1 MGKLP
6 GLTYTI
12 HHSTDR
18 LRRQQD
24 YVEQE
29 IIMTRKLM
37 MGSSDI
43 GLTAAYGVVAPTDP
57 TAHTAGSTDPLAVS
71 VNANN
76 QLTIDVNPG
85 VAVMQSGVWIQ
96 VHNIVRQIQLAST
109 AVGVPNVV
117 FLRYLLDVAPVE
129 QNDFLEFVSPYTL
142 RVGDP
147 IDSGYSVSTE
157 SVLIGVATVDTYTQ
171 YSDTILQDLTP
182 LAIVTMQ
189 TVTSGGA
196 TVNQLSID
204 HTQASYIFNRPWFS
218 PVDLQH
224 RAMVGTGAASNTNPH
239 RTSANDLTVGDL
251 SLFQL
256 HLDHGM
262 VVAKDKSIA
271 KVPGYR
277 CTTAVTT
284 ILTDDATGTATG
296 YANAMYF
303 TLPYFPV
310 RVGRVWI
317 NSTNVTLGAL
327 HVPQTNRVVL
337 PYDVI
342 PANETVMVY
351 YTRAEAAEPPL
362 PGATT
367 FQIGGPT
374 AQELVVAGGAGIVN
388 MGSTEETFA
397 DAYQFPMRYEMFV
410 DVDGDVLKTPQVVYC
425 HKRLDVIGT
434 TDDISGI
441 TPYGPGRLIVGLMN
455 ASHVVT
461 LDVQIRIYG
470 KDTNGATINELFT
483 FNHGNWAPIGTL
495 PTIPTPT
502 STSLHFGTQMFAS
515 LDTLN
520 VEVRTSDGPNSGV
533 MVWMAQTPYSNYD
546 KLADALHVATV
557 DWDGL
562 SLAHIYD
569 KRPVAPTL
577 RDDTYAGS
585 KLQTLMY
592 TLLAGGNQTIF
603 IDDFAA
609 PRYHSLETEDELN
622 ENSAH
627 YPTYQFSKQQAG
639 LHGYYRSIG
648 FPVNPLSGTMW
659 SVTMYGA
666 DRYVDAWFV
675 HRPTLLSYE
684 GGVWTSYLMTAVPG
698 VPNTW
703 AATTATV
710 PTRVQVQLYP
720 GQCLGM
726 AVYG

>member
-29 IIMTRKLM
+29 MLMTRKLL
-37 MGSSDI
+37 MGSADL
-43 GLTAAYGVVAPTDP
+43 GLTASFGLVAPTDP

-71 VNANN
+71 INASN

-85 VAVMQSGVWIQ
+85 TAVMRSGVWIT
-96 VHNIVRQIQLAST
+96 VHAIVRQTQLAST

-117 FLRYLLDVAPVE
+117 FLRYLLDSAPVE
-129 QNDFLEFVSPYTL
+129 QNDFQEFVSPYTL

-171 YSDTILQDLTP
+171 YADSVLQDLVP

-204 HTQASYIFNRPWFS
+204 HSQASYTFNRPWFS

-224 RAMVGTGAASNTNPH
+224 RAMVGTGTFSSTNPH

-251 SLFQL
+251 SLWQL

-277 CTTAVTT
+277 CSSAITT
-284 ILTDDATGTATG
+284 ISTDDATGSATG
-296 YANAMYF
+296 YPNAQYL

-310 RVGRVWI
+310 RLGRVCI
-317 NSTNVTLGAL
+317 NSTTIVLGAL
-327 HVPQTNRVVL
+327 LVPQTNRVVF

-342 PANETVMVY
+342 AANETVLVY

-362 PGATT
+362 PGNTT
-367 FQIGGPT
+367 FTISGP
-374 AQELVVAGGAGIVN
+374 AEQELIVAGGAGITTL
-388 MGSTEETFA
+388 GSTEETFA
-397 DAYQFPMRYEMFV
+397 DAYQFPMRYELFL
-410 DVDGDVLKTPQVVYC
+410 DADGDVVKTPQVVYC
-425 HKRLDVIGT
+425 HKKLDTIGT
-434 TDDISGI
+434 SDDASGI

-455 ASHVVT
+455 ASYVAA

-470 KDTNGATINELFT
+470 KDIAGTTINELFT
-483 FNHGNWAPIGTL
+483 FTFANWAPIGTL
-495 PTIPTPT
+495 PVIPIPT
-502 STSLHFGTQMFAS
+502 SKSLHFGTQTFAS

-520 VEVRTSDGPNSGV
+520 IEVRTSDGPNTGV

-546 KLADALHVATV
+546 EMADALHIATV

-562 SLAHIYD
+562 SLAHVYD
-569 KRPVAPTL
+569 KRPVAATL
-577 RDDTYAGS
+577 RDDTYAWAKMQS
-585 KLQTLMY
+585 LLY

-603 IDDFAA
+603 IEDFTA

-622 ENSAH
+622 ENPAH

-648 FPVNPLSGTMW
+648 FPVNTLSGNDW
-659 SVTMYGA
+659 YVTMYGA
-666 DRYVDAWFV
+666 ERIVDTTWFNHSPV
-675 HRPTLLSYE
+675 LLTYE
-684 GGVWTSYLMTAVPG
+684 GSWAPYSMTPVAG
-698 VPNTW
+698 MPNTW
-703 AATTATV
+703 YTHTATV